1 MTGVKYVVDE
11 EDGVSAVEQAGLM
24 IALFQ
29 SIDRDCFDLRV
40 SAKIGEILELIPAL
54 SPDDVKR
61 RLPVQR
67 PA

>member
-11 EDGVSAVEQAGLM
+11 EHGVSAIEQAKLM

-40 SAKIGEILELIPAL
+40 SAKTKYW
-54 SPDDVKR
+54 S
-61 RLPVQR
+61 
-67 PA
+67 